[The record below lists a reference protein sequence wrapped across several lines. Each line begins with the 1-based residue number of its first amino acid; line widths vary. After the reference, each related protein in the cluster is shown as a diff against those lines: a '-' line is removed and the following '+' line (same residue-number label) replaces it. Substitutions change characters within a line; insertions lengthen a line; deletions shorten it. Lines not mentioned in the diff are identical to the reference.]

1 MNMMH
6 ARRAYQMTRQ
16 AMDPRE
22 QEADVFRRVTGALK
36 AALEKDGIPRAR
48 AIADNRRLWIAL
60 DASLRHPAKPLPQA
74 TKVTMIQVGRT
85 VMREM
90 ENAAPDLAFLIEINE
105 QLTSGLR

>member
-22 QEADVFRRVTGALK
+22 QEADVIRRVTGALK
-36 AALEKDGIPRAR
+36 AALETEGIARAR

-60 DASLRHPAKPLPQA
+60 DASLRHPANQLPNE
-74 TKVTMIQVGRT
+74 TKLSILKVGRV

-90 ENAAPDLAFLIEINE
+90 ESAVPDLGFLIEVNE
-105 QLTSGLR
+105 QLASGLR

>member
-6 ARRAYQMTRQ
+6 ARRAYQMTRE

-22 QEADVFRRVTGALK
+22 QEADVIRRVTGGLR
-36 AALEKDGIPRAR
+36 AALEQEGIGRAR

-60 DASLRHPAKPLPQA
+60 DASLRHPANQLPQE
-74 TKVTMIQVGRT
+74 TKLTLLQIGRA

-90 ENAAPDLAFLIEINE
+90 EGNTPDLGFLIEINE
-105 QLTSGLR
+105 QLASGLR

>member
-36 AALEKDGIPRAR
+36 AALEQEGIARAR
-48 AIADNRRLWIAL
+48 AVADNRRLWIAL
-60 DASLRHPAKPLPQA
+60 DASLRHPANQLPQQ
-74 TKVTMIQVGRT
+74 TKLTMLQVGRA
-85 VMREM
+85 VLREM
-90 ENAAPDLAFLIEINE
+90 ENTTPDLPFLIEINE
-105 QLTSGLR
+105 QRASGLR

>member
-36 AALEKDGIPRAR
+36 AALEQEGIARAR
-48 AIADNRRLWIAL
+48 
-60 DASLRHPAKPLPQA
+60 
-74 TKVTMIQVGRT
+74 GR
-85 VMREM
+85 
-90 ENAAPDLAFLIEINE
+90 
-105 QLTSGLR
+105 

>member
-6 ARRAYQMTRQ
+6 ARRAYQITRQ

-36 AALEKDGIPRAR
+36 AALEKDGIARAR

-60 DASLRHPAKPLPQA
+60 DASLRHPANQLPQD

-90 ENAAPDLAFLIEINE
+90 ENPAPDLAFLIEINE

>member
-22 QEADVFRRVTGALK
+22 QEADVIRRVTGGLRS
-36 AALEKDGIPRAR
+36 ALEQEGIARAR

-60 DASLRHPAKPLPQA
+60 DASLRHPANQLPQE
-74 TKVTMIQVGRT
+74 TKLTMLQVGRA

-90 ENAAPDLAFLIEINE
+90 ENPAPDLGFLIEINE
-105 QLTSGLR
+105 QLASGLR

>member
-36 AALEKDGIPRAR
+36 AAMEKDGVLRAR

-60 DASLRHPAKPLPQA
+60 DASLRHPANQLPQD

-90 ENAAPDLAFLIEINE
+90 ENASPDLAFLIEINE

>member
-36 AALEKDGIPRAR
+36 AALEKDGIARAR

-60 DASLRHPAKPLPQA
+60 DASLRHPANLLPQE
-74 TKVTMIQVGRT
+74 TRVTMIQVGRT

-90 ENAAPDLAFLIEINE
+90 ENASPDLAFLIEINE